1 MTNQEA
7 INLIRGKS
15 VTSSK
20 AQKLAA
26 MWAMEDIVM
35 HDVKEWVDTP
45 IHEALYQF
53 VSIGRNVMDDYIE
66 KGFDDEQQ
74 HRTFA
79 EGAIGIAESMC
90 HYAEI
95 HHDLSEKYTSE
106 R

>member
-7 INLIRGKS
+7 IKLIKGKS

-35 HDVKEWVDTP
+35 HDVKTWVDTP
-45 IHEALYQF
+45 IHETLYQF

-66 KGFDDEQQ
+66 KGFHDKQQ

-95 HHDLSEKYTSE
+95 HHELSEKHTSE